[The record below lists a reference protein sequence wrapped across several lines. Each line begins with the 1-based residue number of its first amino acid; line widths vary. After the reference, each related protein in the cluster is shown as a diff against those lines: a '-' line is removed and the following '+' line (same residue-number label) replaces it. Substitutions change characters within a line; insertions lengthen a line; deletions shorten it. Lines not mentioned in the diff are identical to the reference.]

1 LIKDSTKHA
10 RKQHTSSKIKKIR
23 DFQSSVEGVPGGLK
37 VQKKDGAEIL
47 TYNMKT
53 KNIEYKDE
61 RRALHRSD
69 VN

>member
-1 LIKDSTKHA
+1 
-10 RKQHTSSKIKKIR
+10 
-23 DFQSSVEGVPGGLK
+23 VPGGLK
-37 VQKKDGAEIL
+37 VQKKDDAEIL